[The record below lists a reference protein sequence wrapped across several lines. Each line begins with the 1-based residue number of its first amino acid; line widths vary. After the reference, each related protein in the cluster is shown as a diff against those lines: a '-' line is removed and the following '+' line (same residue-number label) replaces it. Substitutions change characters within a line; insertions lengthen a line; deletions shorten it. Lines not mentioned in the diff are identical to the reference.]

1 MKKVDRQK
9 IEIAKDK
16 AGTALKIQKS
26 AKEMDDKLRKMG
38 IERSHRRGPR
48 ISDPA
53 HTKATGY
60 SN

>member
-9 IEIAKDK
+9 YEIAKDK
-16 AGTALKIQKS
+16 AGVALKIQKS
-26 AKEMDDKLRKMG
+26 AKEMDNKLRKMG
-38 IERSHRRGPR
+38 IERSHRGPR

-53 HTKATGY
+53 HTRGKEY

>member
-16 AGTALKIQKS
+16 AGDALKIQKS

-38 IERSHRRGPR
+38 IERSHRGPR

-53 HTKATGY
+53 HTKETGY